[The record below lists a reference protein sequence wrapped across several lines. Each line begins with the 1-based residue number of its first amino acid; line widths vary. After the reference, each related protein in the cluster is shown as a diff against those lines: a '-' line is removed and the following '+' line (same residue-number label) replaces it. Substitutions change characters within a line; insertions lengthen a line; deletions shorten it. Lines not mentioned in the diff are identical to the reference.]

1 MPASSCMMLLPLH
14 FENSFLIFA
23 NQWNEGTPEN
33 GSDIDIYDY
42 AYKTTTRRT
51 IYWTGGSYRGNYN
64 LAWGTTANV
73 PRKWFF
79 VKVQEVK

>member
-1 MPASSCMMLLPLH
+1 MMLLPLH

-33 GSDIDIYDY
+33 GSDIDIYNYDN
-42 AYKTTTRRT
+42 KSNT
-51 IYWTGGSYRGNYN
+51 IYWNGGTSRNTGALTWTNNMG
-64 LAWGTTANV
+64 NV

-79 VKVQEVK
+79 YKVTEVE